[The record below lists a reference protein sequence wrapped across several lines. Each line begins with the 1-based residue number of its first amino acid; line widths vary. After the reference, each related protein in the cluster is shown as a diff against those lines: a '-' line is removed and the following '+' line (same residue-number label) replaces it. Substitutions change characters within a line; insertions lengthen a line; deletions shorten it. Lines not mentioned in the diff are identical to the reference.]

1 MKRHPTLVYRAVL
14 LMILPLLLVKIP
26 ASGSPSE
33 SEVLGVQ
40 EFMKNVDRYQGNVRV
55 EGVVSAISPAA
66 QALSLI
72 DVQEFKDCG
81 VTTCAPLTLPVRWQ
95 GPWPSV
101 KDVVQ
106 LEGELRKSGGK
117 LFFEAKR
124 LQKKASK

>member
-26 ASGSPSE
+26 ASGSQSE
-33 SEVLGVQ
+33 SAVLGVQ
-40 EFMKNVDRYQGNVRV
+40 EFMKNVDRYQGKVRV
-55 EGVVSAISPAA
+55 EGVVSAVSPAA

-101 KDVVQ
+101 NDVVQ